1 MPDPTPN
8 LHAANTAFHKEV
20 RNQPELRG
28 RTPTNA
34 PSAHLGAT
42 GPGHTA
48 DVTVDLGKRRPVAR
62 HAPHPPT
69 AIRTASV

>member
-1 MPDPTPN
+1 MPEPTPN
-8 LHAANTAFHKEV
+8 LYAANTAFHKEV
-20 RNQPELRG
+20 RNQPEHRG

-48 DVTVDLGKRRPVAR
+48 EASADLRKRRRVAG
-62 HAPHPPT
+62 HAPPRP
-69 AIRTASV
+69 